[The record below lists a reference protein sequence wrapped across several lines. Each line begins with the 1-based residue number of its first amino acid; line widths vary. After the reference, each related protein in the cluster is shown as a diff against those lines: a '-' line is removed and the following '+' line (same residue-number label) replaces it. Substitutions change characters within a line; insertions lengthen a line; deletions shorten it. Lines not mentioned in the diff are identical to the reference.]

1 MAKSASTLEEIK
13 RVGKER
19 GIEFYFA
26 QFVDLYGRPSAKLVP
41 AANLDDLVAEGA
53 GFAGFAAGD
62 IGQVPSDPDIA
73 AMPDLD
79 SFTPVP
85 WQSNLARF
93 ACDITVEGEPWPYC
107 PRTILRNVMKRAQD
121 MGYEFKM
128 GLELEYF
135 LVRRRDDGSLEIAD
149 AYDTLEKPCY
159 DMAGLT
165 RRYDFLTTV
174 SKYCN
179 ELGWGNYANDHEDAN
194 GQFEQNFT
202 YDDALVS
209 CDRAIFFRYMVHT
222 LAEQH
227 GMIATFMP
235 KPFTS
240 LTGNG
245 CHFHMSLWRDGENLF
260 LDEADPRGLGLS
272 DTAYGFVGGLKA
284 HARASSALTAPTV
297 NSYKRLKYGTTT
309 SGATW
314 APVWIS
320 YGYNNRTQMLRIPG
334 PGRIEDRTI
343 DGSANPY
350 LAAATVLAAG
360 LDGIENRLDALV
372 RLHTPHPP
380 ARIGGPNEPG
390 LIARL
395 RDESQYGPNA
405 GLTEVLIPAG
415 YVTTAYD
422 AVFALSPDG
431 KKYVGA
437 VSDKP
442 TTIPAPGLPFSLVF
456 RAEPGREDIVL
467 KIAW

>member
-1 MAKSASTLEEIK
+1 MPKSASTLDEIK

-53 GFAGFAAGD
+53 GFAGFAAGE

-107 PRTILRNVMKRAQD
+107 PRTILRNVVKRAKD
-121 MGYEFKM
+121 LGYEFKM

-149 AYDTLEKPCY
+149 SYDTLEKPCY

-245 CHFHMSLWRDGENLF
+245 CHFHMSLWRDDENLF

-360 LDGIENRLDALV
+360 LDGIENGL
-372 RLHTPHPP
+372 
-380 ARIGGPNEPG
+380 EPG
-390 LIARL
+390 EPNSENLYAHTYEELTARGL
-395 RDESQYGPNA
+395 KALPANLLEAVGELEGDSVLRAALGKARGEDYLDYYARVKRDEWFRYHEQVSAWEVNEY
-405 GLTEVLIPAG
+405 LTR
-415 YVTTAYD
+415 
-422 AVFALSPDG
+422 F
-431 KKYVGA
+431 
-437 VSDKP
+437 
-442 TTIPAPGLPFSLVF
+442 
-456 RAEPGREDIVL
+456 
-467 KIAW
+467 